1 MSQDAGRLTAV
12 KCLVETADEG
22 DELAIEAC
30 LRVSEDLDATIRLEA
45 VQVRHDRRLRQ
56 SRAKNIYP
64 DHYNLIARHAYA
76 KWHIRSI
83 STAFCA

>member
-1 MSQDAGRLTAV
+1 VVRTLCDVAVSQDEGRLTAV

-30 LRVSEDLDATIRLEA
+30 LRVSEDSDATIRLEA

-56 SRAKNIYP
+56 SRAKTFIP
-64 DHYNLIARHAYA
+64 TI
-76 KWHIRSI
+76 
-83 STAFCA
+83 TT

>member
-1 MSQDAGRLTAV
+1 MVRTLCDVAVSQDDAGRLTAV

-30 LRVSEDLDATIRLEA
+30 LRVSEDSDATIRLEA

-56 SRAKNIYP
+56 SRAKTFIP
-64 DHYNLIARHAYA
+64 T
-76 KWHIRSI
+76 
-83 STAFCA
+83 STT